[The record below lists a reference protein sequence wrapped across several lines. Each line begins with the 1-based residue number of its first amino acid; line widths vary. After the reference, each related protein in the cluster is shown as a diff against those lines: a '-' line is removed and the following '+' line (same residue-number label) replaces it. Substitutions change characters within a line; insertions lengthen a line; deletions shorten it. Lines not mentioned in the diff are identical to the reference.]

1 MESFKV
7 NREKIKQVGQQ
18 HLDLVYN
25 QEVFSSYINQPYR
38 LEGFK
43 SQIEEKAK
51 SYVHSQRE
59 VLTEVL
65 SDQYSNVKNTEKVRE
80 NIELLKSKNTFT
92 VTTGHQLS
100 LFTGPLY
107 FILKILHVIK
117 LSEKLKKDFPTQNIV
132 PVYWMASEDHDFEE
146 IQTMN
151 LFGKPFTWNSD
162 QKGPVGRFKLEGL
175 EQVREEIKAMF
186 SNHPD
191 SDINALIEEY
201 NGRDLAAATRN
212 LVHKLFEKYGLVI
225 VDADHSELKKMF
237 APVIKK
243 ELLESFSFKVVEE
256 TNKLLI
262 KDGSKI
268 QVNPREINLFYIL
281 DGFRKRII
289 KENGAYTIEGMSP
302 FSEEGILAELDQHP
316 ERFSPNV
323 ILRPL
328 YQELI
333 LPNLAY
339 IGGAGELSYWLQLKG
354 VFDAV
359 NCPYPMIGIRN
370 SVMWIDAAT
379 SKKMT
384 KINLDMEKVFESNDA
399 LKKDFV
405 KNNSE
410 GKLDFDAID
419 QLQKSLSEEIDRLV
433 TSIEP
438 SMKGYASAE
447 DSRLIKQME
456 SLKAKLIKTSK
467 SKHESSLKTIDQVID
482 KLFPN
487 GGLQERN
494 VNFFSF
500 CPDGNYQSALNT
512 LYNCID
518 PEEKDLIIIKE

>member
-1 MESFKV
+1 MEKFKV
-7 NREKIKQVGQQ
+7 NREKINQVGQQ
-18 HLDLVYN
+18 HLNLVYS
-25 QEVFSSYINQPYR
+25 QEKFSKYINKSYE
-38 LEGFK
+38 LESFK
-43 SQIEEKAK
+43 SQIEEKKK
-51 SYVHSQRE
+51 SYLYSQRE
-59 VLTEVL
+59 ELVQVL
-65 SDQYSNVKNTEKVRE
+65 SDQYSQVKNTGKVQE
-80 NIELLKSKNTFT
+80 NIELLKRENTFT
-92 VTTGHQLS
+92 VATGHQLS

-117 LSEKLKKDFPTQNIV
+117 LSEKLKKEFPSQNFV
-132 PVYWMASEDHDFEE
+132 PIYWMATEDHDFEE

-151 LFGKPFTWNSD
+151 LFGKPFTWYSEQN
-162 QKGPVGRFKLEGL
+162 GPVGRFKLQGL
-175 EQVREEIKAMF
+175 GQVREEIKAMF

-191 SDINALIEEY
+191 ADINSLIETYHGE
-201 NGRDLAAATRN
+201 NLADATRN
-212 LVHKLFEKYGLVI
+212 LVHELFKKYGLI
-225 VDADHSELKKMF
+225 IIDADNTKLKKMF
-237 APVIKK
+237 APTIKK
-243 ELLESFSFKVVEE
+243 ELLESFSFNAVEE
-256 TNKLLI
+256 TNKQLI
-262 KDGSKI
+262 IDGSKI

-289 KENGAYTIEGMSP
+289 KENGVYTIDGMPS
-302 FSEEGILAELDQHP
+302 FSEEEMLAELDKNP

-328 YQELI
+328 YQEMI

-339 IGGAGELSYWLQLKG
+339 VGGAGELSYWLQLKG

-359 NCPYPMIGIRN
+359 KCTYPMIGIRN
-370 SVMWIDAAT
+370 SVLWIDGAT

-384 KINLDMEKVFESNDA
+384 KINLEIDDLFETKDA
-399 LKKDFV
+399 LKKGFV

-410 GKLDFDAID
+410 GKLDFEAID
-419 QLQKSLSEEIDRLV
+419 QLQKSLSDEINRLV

-500 CPDGNYQSALNT
+500 CPDGDYKSALNM

-518 PEEKDLIIIKE
+518 SAEKDLIIIKE

>member
-1 MESFKV
+1 MERFKV
-7 NREKIKQVGQQ
+7 NREKLKQVGQQ
-18 HLDLVYN
+18 HLNLVYN
-25 QEVFSSYINQPYR
+25 QEEFSNYINQSYR
-38 LEGFK
+38 LEGFEN
-43 SQIEEKAK
+43 QIEEKTN
-51 SYVHSQRE
+51 SYLHSQRD
-59 VLTEVL
+59 VLVEVL
-65 SDQYSNVKNTEKVRE
+65 SDQYSHVTNAEKASE
-80 NIELLKSKNTFT
+80 NIKLLKSKNTFT

-107 FILKILHVIK
+107 FVLKILHVIK
-117 LSEKLKKDFPTQNIV
+117 LSEKLRKEFTNQNFV
-132 PVYWMASEDHDFEE
+132 PIYWMASEDHDFEE

-151 LFGKPFTWNSD
+151 LFGKSFTWNSE
-162 QKGPVGRFKLEGL
+162 QKGPVGRFTLEGL
-175 EQVREEIKAMF
+175 DQVREEIKAMF

-191 SDINALIEEY
+191 AEINSLIEAY
-201 NGRDLAAATRN
+201 KGDDLADATRN

-225 VDADHSELKKMF
+225 IDPDNAKLKTMF
-237 APVIKK
+237 APIVKK
-243 ELLESFSFKVVEE
+243 ELLESFSFKAVEQ
-256 TNKLLI
+256 TNELLI
-262 KDGSKI
+262 KDGAKI

-289 KENGAYTIEGMSP
+289 KENGIFNIEGEKS
-302 FSEEGILAELDQHP
+302 FSEKELLVELDQHP
-316 ERFSPNV
+316 ERFSPNA

-328 YQELI
+328 YQEMI

-339 IGGAGELSYWLQLKG
+339 VGGAGELSYWLQLKRM
-354 VFDAV
+354 FDAV

-370 SVMWIDAAT
+370 SVMWIDSTT

-384 KINLDMEKVFESNDA
+384 KINLDISKVFETSDA
-399 LKKDFV
+399 LKKYFV

-410 GKLDFDAID
+410 GKLDFEVID
-419 QLQKSLSEEIDRLV
+419 QLQKSLSEEINRLV

-494 VNFFSF
+494 MNFFSF
-500 CPDGNYQSALNT
+500 CPNGDYRNVLNE